1 MMELQLRHRQIYNG
15 LHKYGYGETLHPMGK
30 LYTPETLPYGEQTV
44 SPSQSDLN
52 TLTLYDNY
60 YYIDN
65 PTMTVY
71 S

>member
-1 MMELQLRHRQIYNG
+1 MKLNFVSLYDTTG
-15 LHKYGYGETLHPMGK
+15 VCWTYTLYMGK

-44 SPSQSDLN
+44 SPSRSDLN